1 MSKRKGFSAGG
12 FPASGWR
19 GAAGSFPP
27 TGFVF
32 LSIVSVQLGA
42 AIAKSLFD
50 SLGPGGTVFLRIA
63 FAALALLV
71 LWRPRL
77 TGYARG
83 DYLIATVFGLTLVG
97 MNFSI
102 YQAFDRVP
110 LGVAVTLEFVG
121 PLGVAIVGSRRAL
134 DLLWAFLAAAGIL
147 LLAPLGVLGSA
158 DLDPLGV
165 AFALLA
171 GGFWAAYI
179 LLSARTGRLFPG
191 NTGLVFALCVGTI
204 VLLPV
209 GISSAGYA
217 LLNPWLLLAG
227 FGVAMLSSAIPYSLE
242 LDALRKLPARVFGVL
257 MSLEPAVAALAGF
270 IILGEQLGSRSIA
283 AIFLVT
289 VAAAGAS
296 RFGAT
301 ELVE

>member
-1 MSKRKGFSAGG
+1 MSA
-12 FPASGWR
+12 
-19 GAAGSFPP
+19 PP
-27 TGFVF
+27 TGLVL
-32 LSIVSVQLGA
+32 LSIFSVQIGA

-63 FAALALLV
+63 FAAVVLLI

-77 TGYARG
+77 SGYSRG
-83 DYLIATVFGLTLVG
+83 DYLVATVFGLTLVG

-121 PLGVAIVGSRRAL
+121 PLGVAIAGSRRAL
-134 DLLWAFLAAAGIL
+134 DFLWALLAAAGIL
-147 LLAPLGVLGSA
+147 LLAPLGVLGEA

-171 GGFWAAYI
+171 GSFWAAYI
-179 LLSARTGRLFPG
+179 LLSARTGQRFPG
-191 NTGLVFALCVGTI
+191 NTGLVFALCVGTV

-217 LLNPWLLLAG
+217 LLDPRLLLSG
-227 FGVAMLSSAIPYSLE
+227 LGVALLSSAIPYSLE
-242 LDALRKLPARVFGVL
+242 LEALRKLPARVFGVL
-257 MSLEPAVAALAGF
+257 MSVEPAVAALAGF
-270 IILGEQLGSRSIA
+270 VVLGEQLGSRSIA

-296 RFGAT
+296 RFGGDR
-301 ELVE
+301 